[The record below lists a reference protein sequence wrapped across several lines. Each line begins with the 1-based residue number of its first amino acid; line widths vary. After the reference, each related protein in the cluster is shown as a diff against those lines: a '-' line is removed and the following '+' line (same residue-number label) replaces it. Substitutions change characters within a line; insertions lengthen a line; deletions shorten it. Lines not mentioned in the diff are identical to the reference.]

1 MEYSGT
7 LLTIAELAVALAG
20 FASLV
25 SVIGRRQDATSRALD
40 SRRLRAMLE
49 VALHNAAFALVPLP
63 FLQVAP
69 SNPILWRLASGLQLL
84 TIVAHIVSSLRRA
97 RSYEGGW
104 ILISTWMLT
113 SISVLT
119 NLANILGLGGSNAF
133 SLYLASLILGLGVAA
148 LLFLS
153 VAASVLQ
160 APGS

>member
-1 MEYSGT
+1 
-7 LLTIAELAVALAG
+7 
-20 FASLV
+20 
-25 SVIGRRQDATSRALD
+25 
-40 SRRLRAMLE
+40 
-49 VALHNAAFALVPLP
+49 VPLP

-104 ILISTWMLT
+104 ILISTWILT